1 MPSLLDLFRLNADAV
16 KQTPARLQNL
26 PSPPPRAPEWDIRS
40 GLPEPGLGQVTP
52 EEWLPPGAGMKL
64 AALAKGLAGKAAIAG
79 TFIGAKHPSW
89 MADAAEEALRLK
101 AQGVDPREIWAR
113 TRTFTE
119 HPGVPAVQ
127 EISDARASIN
137 KAALRQPL
145 SDAPDYLIRRNPN
158 ITNEELYDHPN
169 LFRGYRKLAEGKGSY
184 TQANDVLPAG
194 EFWPR
199 DNRVTVNAQNLR
211 QGKGLFAHEM
221 QHGVQHVE
229 GWPTGGNSKS
239 MLVDPQTRPAAQ
251 AMAAEFEAAGM
262 APADAVEKAA
272 YETYRRLAG
281 EAQAEAARARANFTD
296 SQLTAKYPGDYYPVP
311 LKDLL
316 VRRGTGNQA
325 ADVAE
330 ARFPV
335 MNEARLD
342 RLLGDSGY
350 SMNDKAKYGLTT
362 VDPKTFLG
370 ATTTPIGYSSTARI
384 NQEAGRFDPFKF
396 MNESQHPYLDLSLD
410 PVPLIEGHEGR
421 HRLAS
426 LAQFA
431 DRVPIVAK
439 QTGSP
444 GLRPD
449 KFSEMAN
456 RTYGGQFPRSEDIPI
471 GDITPLSYSTPYA
484 DLEKY
489 LTNVD
494 VPLKDIGIS
503 LKPVG
508 PNVPRED
515 LKAYRQSIPKGKIP
529 PPKPKE

>member
-1 MPSLLDLFRLNADAV
+1 MPSLLDLFRLNADTV
-16 KQTPARLQNL
+16 KQTPARLQKL
-26 PSPPPRAPEWDIRS
+26 PAPPRAPEWDVRS
-40 GLPEPGLGQVTP
+40 GLPEPGLGHVAP

-64 AALAKGLAGKAAIAG
+64 ASLAKGLAGKAAIAG

-127 EISDARASIN
+127 EISDARAAIN
-137 KAALRQPL
+137 KDALRQPF

-169 LFRGYRKLAEGKGSY
+169 LFRGYRELAEGKGNY

-221 QHGVQHVE
+221 QHGVQRAE
-229 GWPTGGNSKS
+229 GWPVGGNSAS
-239 MLVDPQTRPAAQ
+239 MFADPQTRPSAQ
-251 AMAAEFEAAGM
+251 AMASELEAAGM
-262 APADAVEKAA
+262 SPADAVEKAA

-281 EAQAEAARARANFTD
+281 EAQAEAARARAHMTD
-296 SQLTAKYPGDYYPVP
+296 AQLTAKYPGDYYPVP

-325 ADVAE
+325 ADVSE

-335 MNEARLD
+335 MDKTRLNQ
-342 RLLGDSGY
+342 LLGDSGY
-350 SMNDKAKYGLTT
+350 TMNDKAKQGLAMVNPEDFVNST
-362 VDPKTFLG
+362 VIPR
-370 ATTTPIGYSSTARI
+370 GYPSAMDI
-384 NQEAGRFDPFKF
+384 KNEAGRFDPYKF
-396 MNESQHPYLDLSLD
+396 ANEPQYPRLQLGTF
-410 PVPLIEGHEGR
+410 PQIEGHEGR
-421 HRLAS
+421 HRMAALAPHTNK
-426 LAQFA
+426 
-431 DRVPIVAK
+431 VPMIVE
-439 QTGSP
+439 QPGSP
-444 GLRPD
+444 GLYPD
-449 KFSEMAN
+449 KFSTLSN
-456 RTYGGQFPRSEDIPI
+456 KSYNGQFEGSSPVSV
-471 GDITPLSYSTPYA
+471 GDIDPLSYSTPYA

-489 LTNVD
+489 LTSVD
-494 VPLKDIGIS
+494 VPLKDLGIS

-508 PNVPRED
+508 PNVARED
-515 LKAYRQSIPKGKIP
+515 LRAYRQPIPKGKIP